1 MDIVKIAGIIL
12 IVVTLVN
19 TLPTF
24 SKEITSL
31 ITISCCIV
39 VLLYIVKTVT
49 PAIETIKTVAQ
60 QVAFNGLEI
69 VFKSIGTGL
78 ITQFVADIA
87 TDSGNKALAN
97 QMVFVGKIAIIVLA
111 MPVFLQV
118 LELIGQLVV

>member
-1 MDIVKIAGIIL
+1 MDIIKIAGVVL

-24 SKEITSL
+24 SKEISAL
-31 ITISCCIV
+31 ITIACCIV
-39 VLLYIVKTVT
+39 ILLYIIKTVS
-49 PAIETIKTVAQ
+49 PAIETIKTVAD

-69 VFKSIGTGL
+69 IFKAVGTGL

-87 TDSGNKALAN
+87 TDNGNKALAN

-118 LELIGQLVV
+118 MELIGQLII